1 MRADLARALFVLSV
15 SASCIPAGEPTA
27 PPQSALRTKERQVSA
42 DALPL
47 VTVTCGA
54 QISGDARLDNDLTC
68 TGNALVVSGDDITID
83 LNGHTLS
90 GNGSGNGITVSASHG
105 VTIFG
110 GSVKGFQSGI
120 FVGGSTDVVIR
131 DNEFSATNQ
140 AVLFQATTGSVVK
153 HNTVTKNLARAFML
167 RPNLTGGLS
176 TDNIVIGNVVIDT
189 PTGIYL
195 IRQPG
200 NRILNNTVIGAT
212 VAGVDLAEG
221 AGAVSDNIIQANHL
235 VGGGA
240 GIRFSAGWT
249 GNRFVGNR
257 IEANVCGT
265 KGSTAGNTLNGN
277 VFSANGTDA
286 CP

>member
-1 MRADLARALFVLSV
+1 MRAGLAPALLVFSV
-15 SASCIPAGEPTA
+15 SASCTPAGEPTA
-27 PPQSALRTKERQVSA
+27 PPQSALRTKEPQVSA
-42 DALPL
+42 NTLPL

-105 VTIFG
+105 VRIFG
-110 GSVKGFQSGI
+110 GSVRGFQSGI
-120 FVGGSTDVVIR
+120 FVGGSSDVVIR

-140 AVLFQATTGSVVK
+140 AVLFQATTGSVIK
-153 HNTVTKNLARAFML
+153 HNTVTRNLARAFML
-167 RPNLTGGLS
+167 RPNLMGGLS

-200 NRILNNTVIGAT
+200 NRILNNTVIGST
-212 VAGVDLAEG
+212 VAGVDLADG
-221 AGAVSDNIIQANHL
+221 AGVVSDNIVQANHL
-235 VGGGA
+235 LGGGS

-277 VFSANGTDA
+277 VFFDNTTDA